1 MKVIL
6 GAGGLGRT
14 VLGILES
21 NDVKD
26 VVLLDDNTE
35 GEVNGYEVKGK
46 IKDLEK
52 IEDREVLVAFGST
65 YMLAR
70 EKLFKEL
77 SKENFFNAI
86 HKNCSIDRTVKLGKG
101 NILGAN
107 CVLNPNAEIG
117 NNNAFCVSCTI
128 DHDCKLGNNI
138 YLSPGVN
145 IAGAV
150 EISDNVFI
158 GTNATILPGKK
169 IGKNSIIGAGC
180 VVTKDVEENV
190 TVVGVPGKEIKKEGV
205 K

>member
-26 VVLLDDNTE
+26 VVLLDDNST

-46 IKDLEK
+46 VKDLEK

-77 SKENFFNAI
+77 SEEKFFNAI
-86 HKNCSIDRTVKLGKG
+86 HKSCCIDRTAKIGKG

-107 CVLNPNAEIG
+107 CILNPNAEIG
-117 NNNAFCVSCTI
+117 DNNVFCVSVSV

-169 IGKNSIIGAGC
+169 IGKNSVIGAGC
-180 VVTKDVEENV
+180 VVTKDVGENV